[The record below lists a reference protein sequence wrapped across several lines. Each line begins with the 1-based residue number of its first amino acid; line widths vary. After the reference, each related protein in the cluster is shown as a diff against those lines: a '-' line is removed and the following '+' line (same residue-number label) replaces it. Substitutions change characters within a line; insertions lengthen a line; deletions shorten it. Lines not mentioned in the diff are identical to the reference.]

1 MEIRYHGHSCVEF
14 HDGETRLLVDP
25 FLAPNNPCAKATA
38 TDVEPTHIALT
49 HGHADHLAD
58 VVEVAGRTGAQVVA
72 IVELANW
79 LEEQGVENVS
89 DPNLGGTVR
98 FDSLSI
104 KLVPAWHTNTAP
116 GSGGRPFSAG
126 SGTALGSAAGLIIR
140 MGGITIYDAGDTC
153 LFGDMELIGRRHGVD
168 LALLPV
174 GGHYTMDRE
183 DAVYAAGL
191 IGAKRVMPI
200 HYNTFPAIETDIE
213 AFGEELVSEGFE
225 PVIIEPGEAASL
237 LDPSATTDR

>member
-1 MEIRYHGHSCVEF
+1 MEIHYHGHSCVEF
-14 HDGETRLLVDP
+14 RHGDTRLLVDP
-25 FLAPNNPCAKATA
+25 FLAPNNPRADATA
-38 TDVEPTHIALT
+38 ADVEPTHIALT
-49 HGHADHLAD
+49 HGHADHVAD

-72 IVELANW
+72 MVELANW

-104 KLVPAWHTNTAP
+104 KLVPAWHTNTTP
-116 GSGGRPFSAG
+116 GSAERPFSAG
-126 SGTALGSAAGLIIR
+126 HGTALGSAAGLIIE

-168 LALLPV
+168 LALLPI

-183 DAVYAAGL
+183 DAAYAAGL
-191 IGAKRVMPI
+191 IGAKQVMPI
-200 HYNTFPAIETDIE
+200 HYNTFPVIETDVE
-213 AFGEELVSEGFE
+213 AFSEDLTSKGIE
-225 PVIIEPGEAASL
+225 PVIVQPGERVSL
-237 LDPSATTDR
+237 